1 MGLGKAGF
9 RKCGLQL
16 LAHPTC
22 RHALPSGMRM
32 MISEQRI
39 LWRKAAV
46 GISLAEIHPELGAEI
61 RSHDDR
67 LLFGFAFAVQQQQTT
82 FLSVLREITDIGR
95 GEFGLPGSRANHQRS
110 EKVVPLAHERAH
122 LELLQECLEIRS
134 GEQAMPQPA
143 RPRWPRHSRKG
154 VDGQVADGQEK
165 APPLPDG
172 RQMQPL

>member
-1 MGLGKAGF
+1 
-9 RKCGLQL
+9 
-16 LAHPTC
+16 
-22 RHALPSGMRM
+22 
-32 MISEQRI
+32 MIREQRI

-46 GISLAEIHPELGAEI
+46 RISLAEIRPELGAEI
-61 RSHDDR
+61 RSHHHG

-143 RPRWPRHSRKG
+143 RPRRP
-154 VDGQVADGQEK
+154 
-165 APPLPDG
+165 
-172 RQMQPL
+172 